1 MTSRRKTRRTY
12 VRRAAVMVQAVLF
25 GSTVGVGVA
34 ALAVDTGLM
43 YASKAELQNAAD
55 SAALAAVSR
64 LVLETNAL
72 ALATAEAATY
82 AQLHKVAG
90 DYTELI
96 EADVVPGHAV
106 LVTGDRFDF
115 QANQTPYDAI
125 RVTLRRD
132 QTAADGPVSLLFGKL
147 LGVEEAQIR
156 ASATAMLSPRDIA
169 VSIDLSR
176 SMNDDTELRH
186 YTNYTSEN
194 DNSTRPGVKINLED
208 TWLSFDCTRGN
219 NGVGNG
225 IDPQPPGN
233 PQNLN
238 DQPGTGPGS
247 PNSQGG
253 NPSPGADP
261 SGNPDGCTGPRWGW
275 MTGFGNE
282 LVLGSYTPV
291 GDPGLYHIPRYVAT
305 THADLVSN
313 LTESGYTDAER
324 AAILSAANDANETYF
339 NNRVRVLLGLAGWR
353 SKKTPSKYNG
363 GPGNGNDIIETNELY
378 QQVQWKF
385 QGGSW
390 SDYVSYA
397 SSNATMMYAT
407 DSNFR
412 YRYGIKTVMNYLLER
427 QASHSL
433 CSDLADAP
441 EMPLHSVKSA
451 VQTMVDKLVELDT
464 QDQLSLEVFATT
476 GRHEVDLIGPS
487 DEISALDAFQSV
499 ADTLRARQAGHYDS
513 TTCIGCGVD
522 EAIAELTSLRA
533 RPMSAK
539 VIVLL
544 TDGKPNI
551 APDGGDPDQ
560 YCLDAAAE
568 AAEMGATLYT
578 IGVGADAE
586 MDLLEQMAEIGRGES
601 FFADSTPDE
610 VTGQPKYVEQ
620 LTTIFNNLGTR
631 RPPRLIQ

>member
-1 MTSRRKTRRTY
+1 MMSPRKTRRSF

-64 LVLETNAL
+64 LVADANAL

-82 AQLHKVAG
+82 TQLHKVAG
-90 DYTELI
+90 DYADLV

-147 LGVEEAQIR
+147 LGVGEAQIR

-186 YTNYTSEN
+186 YTNYSSEN
-194 DNSTRPGVKINLED
+194 DNQTRPGVRINLED
-208 TWLSFDCTRGN
+208 SWMALPCTKGN

-225 IDPQPPGN
+225 VDPQPPGN

-275 MTGFGNE
+275 MTGFGSE
-282 LVLGSYTPV
+282 IVLGSYTPV
-291 GDPGLYHIPRYVAT
+291 GDPGLYYIPRYQT
-305 THADLVSN
+305 TTDADLVAN
-313 LTESGYTDAER
+313 LSESGYSVEER
-324 AAILSAANDANETYF
+324 AALVSGANDADQTLYF
-339 NNRVRVLLGLAGWR
+339 NRVKVLLGLAGWR
-353 SKKTPSKYNG
+353 SKMPGSKYSG
-363 GPGNGNDIIETNELY
+363 GPGDGDVLVETNEMH
-378 QQVQWKF
+378 QQISWSF
-385 QGGSW
+385 GGGSW
-390 SDYVSYA
+390 NDWVSYV

-407 DSNFR
+407 DSNVR
-412 YRYGIKTVMNYLLER
+412 YRFGIKTVMNYLLER
-427 QASHSL
+427 QASNLL
-433 CSDLADAP
+433 CPELADAP
-441 EMPLHSVKSA
+441 EMPLYSVKSA

-476 GRHEVDLIGPS
+476 GRHEVDLVGPS
-487 DEISALDAFQSV
+487 DSVSALDAFQTV
-499 ADTLRARQAGHYDS
+499 ADTLRGRQAGHYDS
-513 TTCIGCGVD
+513 TTCIGCGID
-522 EAIAELTSLRA
+522 EALAELTSSRA
-533 RPMSAK
+533 RNMSAK

-568 AAEMGATLYT
+568 AAELGATLYT
-578 IGVGADAE
+578 IGVGADAQT
-586 MDLLEQMAEIGRGES
+586 DLLEQMAEIGHGEF

-620 LTTIFNNLGTR
+620 LTTIFNNLGTK

>member
-1 MTSRRKTRRTY
+1 MLTRRTTKRPY
-12 VRRAAVMVQAVLF
+12 GRKAAVMLQAVLF

-64 LVLETNAL
+64 LVAETNAMTL
-72 ALATAEAATY
+72 AAAEAATFT
-82 AQLHKVAG
+82 QLHRVAG
-90 DYTELI
+90 DYADVI
-96 EADVVPGHAV
+96 EADIVPGHAV
-106 LVTGDRFDF
+106 LVTGDRFEF

-132 QTAADGPVSLLFGKL
+132 QTAADGPVSLLFGKA
-147 LGVEEAQIR
+147 LGVNSAQIR
-156 ASATAMLSPRDIA
+156 ATATAMLSPRDIA

-194 DNSTRPGVKINLED
+194 DNTTRPGVKINLED
-208 TWLSFDCTRGN
+208 TWLAFPCEKGN

-233 PQNLN
+233 PQNYN
-238 DQPGTGPGS
+238 DQPGTGPGQ

-261 SGNPDGCTGPRWGW
+261 QGGANGCTGPRWGW

-282 LVLGSYTPV
+282 IVLGSYTPV
-291 GDPGLYHIPRYVAT
+291 GDPGLYYIPRYAT
-305 THADLVSN
+305 CTDPDVINNITEN
-313 LTESGYTDAER
+313 LYNAEER
-324 AAILSAANDANETYF
+324 AALLSGANDATDTYYF
-339 NNRVRVLLGLAGWR
+339 NRVKVLLGLAGWR
-353 SKKTPSKYNG
+353 SKKPDGKYNG
-363 GPGNGNDIIETNELY
+363 GPGNHDDIVNTNELH
-378 QQVQWKF
+378 QQASWPF
-385 QGGSW
+385 GGGSW
-390 SDYVSYA
+390 SDWVSYNA
-397 SSNATMMYAT
+397 SNATMMYAT

-427 QASHSL
+427 QAANLL
-433 CSDLADAP
+433 CPELADAP
-441 EMPLHSVKSA
+441 EMPLHSVKNA

-476 GRHEVDLIGPS
+476 GRHEVDLVGPS
-487 DEISALDAFQSV
+487 DSLSALDAFQAV
-499 ADTLRARQAGHYDS
+499 ADTLRDRQAGHYDS

-522 EAIAELTSLRA
+522 EALAELTSSRA
-533 RPMSAK
+533 RTMSAK
-539 VIVLL
+539 VIILL
-544 TDGKPNI
+544 TDGKPNVS
-551 APDGGDPDQ
+551 PDGGDAEQ
-560 YCLDAAAE
+560 YCLDVATE

-578 IGVGADAE
+578 IGVGADVKTE
-586 MDLLEQMAEIGRGES
+586 LLEQMAEIGHGEY

-620 LTTIFNNLGTR
+620 LTTIFNNLGTK